1 MSRIYLTAIILFILI
16 IPIVPSV
23 VGGNLNQVAAEK
35 SVKIYKADN
44 VISRIITEQPQT
56 EMAKIEKIDSIP
68 PNLMITRSD
77 TLSESGSGAKAAV
90 EYKHPALADA
100 GDDNLAYSYEY
111 YDGVNPLSF
120 IFLNGSVDGGE
131 NWVSGYVSGVYGCTY
146 PSMDYW
152 GTGTKFYGTFVPP
165 LTFQNGAAFAI
176 VSIPRTDSAI
186 YWSVSWAAWNPQGWY
201 GMKMA
206 EIACDNS
213 LESWNWGIQS
223 AILSR
228 ATGNP
233 AYDVHDG
240 PHILYLL
247 NSTYSMLSYYLNLDS
262 CRTTS
267 ADIDHVTLKTYAVY
281 DRYDSDDEQYQLFV
295 RQDDFGDWDSTFALE
310 KNFVD
315 GNQHI
320 IYPVVAAYNNAVLVI
335 AATYNDSLPDDKD
348 IVCWYTDD
356 GDLDSLNKMSVVAA
370 TAEPENF
377 PEISHVEDSTFV
389 CTYVSN
395 NILYATRSND
405 GGAHWSVPEQ
415 VSNPDDI
422 VVEEYRTADISEAG
436 LRIVYEFQTTL
447 SNDILNRI
455 VRLDSLDSDG
465 DGVYF
470 YSDNCPTVSNAS
482 QADND
487 GDGIGDECDNCPST
501 ANINQTDID
510 DDGIGDDCDNCLEII
525 NPSQDDNDSDNIGNA
540 CDNCPS
546 IPNPSQTDNDSDSV
560 GDDCDNCPMT
570 ANTEQN
576 DADLDG
582 IGDAC
587 DECTDTDGDGYGD
600 PGYPAN
606 TCPED
611 NCPTVYNPIQTEDVD
626 ADGVGDPCDNCIS
639 ASNPDQE
646 DYDGDGLGDSCDY
659 CTDTDGDGYGDPGF
673 PLNSCPEDNCPS
685 VYNPD
690 QTDSDFDGIGDSC
703 EYLCGDVNNDEII
716 NIFDVTHLITFLYR
730 DGPPPI
736 PVVEAGNVNDDAEV
750 NIFDITYLISFL
762 YLSGPAPVCE

>member
-1 MSRIYLTAIILFILI
+1 MSRIYLTGLILFILV
-16 IPIVPSV
+16 VPNV
-23 VGGNLNQVAAEK
+23 AGGNLNQVAVDK
-35 SVKIYKADN
+35 SAKVYNADN
-44 VISRIITEQPQT
+44 VISQIITEKPQT
-56 EMAKIEKIDSIP
+56 EMTEIEEIDSLYSNFI
-68 PNLMITRSD
+68 ITRSD
-77 TLSESGSGAKAAV
+77 TLLENGSGAKAAV
-90 EYKHPALADA
+90 EYICPALADA
-100 GDDNLAYSYEY
+100 GDGNLAYSYEY

-120 IFLNGSVDGGE
+120 IFLNGSDDGGE
-131 NWVSGYVSGVYGCTY
+131 NWVSGYISGVYGCTY

-152 GTGTKFYGTFVPP
+152 GAGKKFYGTFVPP

-186 YWSVSWAAWNPQGWY
+186 YWSVSWASWYTQGWY

-206 EIACDNS
+206 EIVCDNS
-213 LESWNWGIQS
+213 LESWNWGFQS

-233 AYDVHDG
+233 VYDVYDG

-247 NSTYSMLSYYLNLDS
+247 NSTYSMLSYYLSLDS

-310 KNFVD
+310 KNFID
-315 GNQHI
+315 SNQHI
-320 IYPVVAAYNNAVLVI
+320 IYPVVAAYNNVVLVI

-370 TAEPENF
+370 TAESENF
-377 PEISHVEDSTFV
+377 PEISHVEDSIFV

-422 VVEEYRTADISEAG
+422 VVEEYRTADIGEAG
-436 LRIVYEFQTTL
+436 VRVVYEYQTGR
-447 SNDILNRI
+447 SDDILNRI
-455 VRLDSLDSDG
+455 IRLDSLDSDG

-470 YSDNCPTVSNAS
+470 YSDNCPGVANSS
-482 QADND
+482 QAD
-487 GDGIGDECDNCPST
+487 GDN
-501 ANINQTDID
+501 
-510 DDGIGDDCDNCLEII
+510 DGIGDDCDNCPSIANI
-525 NPSQDDNDSDNIGNA
+525 NQNDIDNDG
-540 CDNCPS
+540 
-546 IPNPSQTDNDSDSV
+546 V

-570 ANTEQN
+570 ANLDQS
-576 DADLDG
+576 DADMDG
-582 IGDAC
+582 VGDAC

-611 NCPTVYNPIQTEDVD
+611 NCPTVYNPIQTEDAD

-639 ASNPDQE
+639 VSNPDQE

-659 CTDTDGDGYGDPGF
+659 CTDSDGDGYGDPGF

-716 NIFDVTHLITFLYR
+716 NIFDVTHLISFLYL
-730 DGPPPI
+730 DGPPPV
-736 PVVEAGNVNDDAEV
+736 PVVEAGNVNNDTEV
-750 NIFDITYLISFL
+750 NIFDITYLIAFL
-762 YLSGPAPVCE
+762 YLDGPPPVCE